1 MDVARIFSSAKNF
14 FSEDTNEFVG
24 AYFDG
29 EKIFL
34 TRLTETF
41 ETAEISADGYEF
53 ARIAEKISEACRQR
67 GWNTQAVGF
76 CLRED
81 DAVTFQ
87 TELVNVPEKDFP
99 AFVKSWSQAQS
110 GNGALNSFAK
120 VGVELWMETLPK
132 ATADA
137 ILTAF
142 QNHGLNLLA
151 LSIMPPDLLTKK
163 NPPDK
168 AKFICEVAA
177 KKTLPNFL
185 RPREISWDVRKLSAV
200 PIAIFLIIVA
210 VQSSK
215 IFSDWRAASNELD
228 AEKISFSEMH
238 DDLSLKKII
247 DDDATELQRL
257 NNLTANVNAPKNF
270 NVLINLGKTFGGD
283 VRLTKIR
290 LDENSVQLDGLATN
304 AEVVKSCLARV
315 KNYVAQSARPEN
327 SSVRDDGEIDF
338 TIRADLKNN

>member
-24 AYFDG
+24 AYFDS

-41 ETAEISADGYEF
+41 ESAEISADGYEF
-53 ARIAEKISEACRQR
+53 DKIAEKISEACRQR

-87 TELVNVPEKDFP
+87 SEITNVPEKDFP
-99 AFVKSWSQAQS
+99 AFVKSWSWAQS

-132 ATADA
+132 STANE

-142 QNHGLNLLA
+142 QKCGLNLLA

-163 NPPDK
+163 NPLDK
-168 AKFICEVAA
+168 ARFIAEVAE

-185 RPREISWDVRKLSAV
+185 RPQKNSWNMRKLSAV
-200 PIAIFLIIVA
+200 PIIILLIIVA
-210 VQSSK
+210 IQAAEIS
-215 IFSDWRAASNELD
+215 SDWRAASKELN
-228 AEKISFSEMH
+228 AEKISLNELR
-238 DDLSLKKII
+238 DDLNLKKFV
-247 DDDATELQRL
+247 DDDIAEMQRL
-257 NNLTANVNAPKNF
+257 NNLTAKVDAPKTF
-270 NVLINLGKTFGGD
+270 NLLINLGKSFGGD

-290 LDENSVQLDGLATN
+290 VDENSAQLDGLATST
-304 AEVVKSCLARV
+304 EVVKSCLVRV
-315 KNYVAQSARPEN
+315 KNSVTQSARLEN
-327 SSVRDDGEIDF
+327 SSARDDGEIDF
-338 TIRADLKNN
+338 KIRADLKNN